1 MRCFYHTEREAVA
14 VCRMCARGLCAECGQ
29 PIGRALAC
37 RGECAEWGR
46 DYEGLMDEAVR
57 NYRRRTQQQKEL
69 DEKKK
74 QSAETPAKSGELIV
88 RNPGPTMRE
97 RAETFHMT
105 KVAPPPSGFTSWR
118 WNHGVFQLLIGLAL
132 VIWGVIHLD
141 DSLFILIVGLVSI
154 GSGLYFIGFNR
165 GRRRP

>member
-105 KVAPPPSGFTSWR
+105 KV
-118 WNHGVFQLLIGLAL
+118 FQLLIGLAL